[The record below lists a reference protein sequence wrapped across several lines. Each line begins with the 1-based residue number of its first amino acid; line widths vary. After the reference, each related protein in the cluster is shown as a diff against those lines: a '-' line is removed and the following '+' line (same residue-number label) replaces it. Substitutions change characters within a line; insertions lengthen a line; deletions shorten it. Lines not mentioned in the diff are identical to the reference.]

1 MWWNKWTGD
10 QAIRGLKR
18 FWLLN
23 TYLAISGKNWLK
35 TDLNHFWI
43 KIYLWTELEG
53 NPSDWMAFS
62 IFVLAFFFSP
72 FHVFSF
78 LLSRFF
84 IIYLVAVCRQEKIK
98 RSHCPKEKMF
108 VFGAGFLCHPLYFCL
123 IVAARGLCDFC
134 PINAPLMQNDAS
146 CLSHLLIHWFQYCW
160 RQKELRKVSIGI
172 RT

>member
-35 TDLNHFWI
+35 TDINHFWI

-62 IFVLAFFFSP
+62 IFVLALFFSP
-72 FHVFSF
+72 IHVFSF
-78 LLSRFF
+78 LLSRWFSLPSTLF
-84 IIYLVAVCRQEKIK
+84 LSYCCCKRPLWFLPHQRTIDAKWCIMLMSLVNPLISVLLKKKRTEKGQYWNKNLSRACR
-98 RSHCPKEKMF
+98 
-108 VFGAGFLCHPLYFCL
+108 HP
-123 IVAARGLCDFC
+123 A
-134 PINAPLMQNDAS
+134 
-146 CLSHLLIHWFQYCW
+146 
-160 RQKELRKVSIGI
+160 K
-172 RT
+172 

>member
-10 QAIRGLKR
+10 QAIRGLKQ

-62 IFVLAFFFSP
+62 IFVLALFFSP

-84 IIYLVAVCRQEKIK
+84 IIYLVAVCCQEKIK
-98 RSHCPKEKMF
+98 RSHFPKEKML
-108 VFGAGFLCHPLYFCL
+108 VFGAGFPCLPLYFCL
-123 IVAARGLCDFC
+123 IVAARGLNLWFLPHQRTIDAKWC
-134 PINAPLMQNDAS
+134 IMHKSLVNPLIS
-146 CLSHLLIHWFQYCW
+146 VLL
-160 RQKELRKVSIGI
+160 KTK
-172 RT
+172 RTEKG